1 MIEGLGERL
10 QKQRQLLRLSQ
21 EDVAKTLNISASVV
35 SNYESGSRTPSLHA
49 IIALSNLYRCST
61 DYLLGI
67 DKSSNS
73 VIDVS
78 MLTDEQQKLLKLLLA
93 TIEK

>member
-1 MIEGLGERL
+1 MIEGLGQRL
-10 QKQRQLLRLSQ
+10 QEQRQLLRLSQ
-21 EDVAKTLNISASVV
+21 EDVAKALNISASVV
-35 SNYESGSRTPSLHA
+35 SIYECGSRTPGLHA

-67 DKSSNS
+67 DKTSTS
-73 VIDVS
+73 VVDVS